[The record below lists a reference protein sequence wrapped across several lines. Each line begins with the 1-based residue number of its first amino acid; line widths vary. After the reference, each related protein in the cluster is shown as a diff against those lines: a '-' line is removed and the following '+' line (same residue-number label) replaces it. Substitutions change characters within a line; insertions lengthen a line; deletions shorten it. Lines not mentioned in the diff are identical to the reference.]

1 MMSST
6 GVMPPL
12 IFGRKAYPKGSA
24 KSSLQN
30 EDHAP
35 ARALPRFAAPAV
47 RADTPGEARCQRPA
61 SFLHCAVM
69 FQSTVAPSAD

>member
-30 EDHAP
+30 EDHGP
-35 ARALPRFAAPAV
+35 ARAIPALLLPLCALAH
-47 RADTPGEARCQRPA
+47 PGRPRCQRPA

-69 FQSTVAPSAD
+69 LQSTVAPSAE